1 LVVFPACPRRGTLVP
16 RFQDV
21 GPWSGQN
28 GSLDAGD
35 KGGRAA
41 WLIAPHPRR
50 SGSASRL
57 DDEAQRPDR
66 PLEVAMAARQTA
78 PPPPHR
84 DAMTPVDERREM
96 AIKQSKKKAAFRVH
110 LLAYLTVNAALVVVW
125 AVLVIAGVSPHIT
138 VAGLGHELPPD
149 FFWPVFPIVGWG
161 IGLFF
166 HARATFWTGRYSE
179 DRIQREMD
187 KLP

>member
-1 LVVFPACPRRGTLVP
+1 
-16 RFQDV
+16 
-21 GPWSGQN
+21 
-28 GSLDAGD
+28 
-35 KGGRAA
+35 
-41 WLIAPHPRR
+41 
-50 SGSASRL
+50 
-57 DDEAQRPDR
+57 
-66 PLEVAMAARQTA
+66 MAAKQTA
-78 PPPPHR
+78 VPPDR
-84 DAMTPVDERREM
+84 DAMTSAGERREM
-96 AIKQSKKKAAFRVH
+96 AKEQLKKKAAFKVH
-110 LLAYLTVNAALVVVW
+110 LVAYLTVNAALVVVW

>member
-1 LVVFPACPRRGTLVP
+1 
-16 RFQDV
+16 
-21 GPWSGQN
+21 
-28 GSLDAGD
+28 
-35 KGGRAA
+35 
-41 WLIAPHPRR
+41 
-50 SGSASRL
+50 
-57 DDEAQRPDR
+57 
-66 PLEVAMAARQTA
+66 MAAKQTA
-78 PPPPHR
+78 VPPDR
-84 DAMTPVDERREM
+84 DAMTSAGERREM
-96 AIKQSKKKAAFRVH
+96 AKEQLKKKAAFKVH
-110 LLAYLTVNAALVVVW
+110 LVAYLTVNAALVVVW

-166 HARATFWTGRYSE
+166 HARTTFWTGRYSE

>member
-1 LVVFPACPRRGTLVP
+1 V
-16 RFQDV
+16 
-21 GPWSGQN
+21 
-28 GSLDAGD
+28 
-35 KGGRAA
+35 
-41 WLIAPHPRR
+41 LIADQHF
-50 SGSASRL
+50 A
-57 DDEAQRPDR
+57 PDLMTGR

-78 PPPPHR
+78 PPPHS
-84 DAMTPVDERREM
+84 DAMTSVDERREM
-96 AIKQSKKKAAFRVH
+96 AIKQLKKKAAFKVH
-110 LLAYLTVNAALVVVW
+110 LLAYLIVNAALVVVW

-138 VAGLGHELPPD
+138 VAGPGHELPPD